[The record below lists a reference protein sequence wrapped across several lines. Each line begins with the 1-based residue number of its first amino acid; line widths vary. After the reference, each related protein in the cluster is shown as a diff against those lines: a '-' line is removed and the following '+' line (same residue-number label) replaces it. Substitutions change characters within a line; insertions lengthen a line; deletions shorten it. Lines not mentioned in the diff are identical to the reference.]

1 MSKLYEKVFSTGQEL
16 YAAGCPVI
24 IAAGALQKNTK
35 SNKVYAQLKFRNIGT
50 ADIKALKLSLNTFD
64 SASEPVN
71 KGFDYQYLD
80 CNAKRDG
87 EFGQRTLI
95 ELPDASVRSFEAE
108 ITEILFEDGILLSE
122 RFSGFSAFPEKVS
135 LKDALGEELYSQY
148 IRDVGAGAEYKPF
161 VCGDLWVCTCGTLN
175 RQDEEKCHSCEREK
189 EVQLEALDTD
199 KLKEK
204 KEAAEK
210 ALKAEQER
218 KELERAAE
226 AKKKRMKVS
235 VTLAVICAIV
245 FGIVFAVNYADKSDR
260 YNQAVALIEESKYD
274 SAKKMF
280 EELGSFKD
288 SEEQVLNTDYIHAK
302 VYLEDNDY
310 EEGFELLKKLGDYK
324 DCKELLSEAQANL
337 YEKADTLLETGK
349 DHNDVKKAFEHFNLL
364 KDYEYKDSG
373 EKLETV
379 RLQYMVNTTWDSK
392 NGDAYFSANKN
403 EFKEITAKQ
412 AKKMLKGKWIELN
425 TYHNTYKNLQ
435 DTTLKYLDDY
445 AIRKVNEDI
454 IAYYGT
460 YYFSGL
466 LVRKDSE
473 WGKRYLN
480 VTLGK
485 YEDVV
490 ASKNKK

>member
-1 MSKLYEKVFSTGQEL
+1 MSKLYEKVFSAEKEL

-24 IAAGALQKNTK
+24 IEAGALQKNTK
-35 SNKVYAQLKFRNIGT
+35 NNKVYAQLKFRNIGM
-50 ADIKALKLSLNTFD
+50 ADIKAMKLSLNTFD
-64 SASEPVN
+64 SVSETVN
-71 KGFDYQYLD
+71 KGFEYQYLD

-95 ELPDASVRSFEAE
+95 ELSDASVRSFEAE
-108 ITEILFEDGILLSE
+108 VTEILFDDGTLLSE
-122 RFSGFSAFPEKVS
+122 HFSGFSAFPEKVS
-135 LKDALGEELYSQY
+135 LKDALGEEFYSQY

-161 VCGDLWVCTCGTLN
+161 VCGDLWVCTCGALN

-204 KEAAEK
+204 KAAAEK

-226 AKKKRMKVS
+226 AKKKRTKVT

-245 FGIVFAVNYADKSDR
+245 FGIVFMINYTDKSDR
-260 YNQAVALIEESKYD
+260 YNQAVALLEESKYD
-274 SAKKMF
+274 KAKEMF
-280 EELGSFKD
+280 KELGSFKD

-302 VYLEDNDY
+302 AYLEDNDY
-310 EEGFELLKKLGDYK
+310 AEGFELLKKLGDYK
-324 DCKELLSEAQANL
+324 DSKELLSEAQSNL
-337 YEKADTLLETGK
+337 YEKADSLLETGK
-349 DHNDVKKAFEHFNLL
+349 DQNDIYWSYEYFELL
-364 KDYEYKDSG
+364 KSYEYKDAV
-373 EKLETV
+373 EKLETA
-379 RLQYMVNTTWDSK
+379 RLQYMVNSTYDAN
-392 NGDAYFSANKN
+392 NGEDYFSMNRN
-403 EFKEITAKQ
+403 EFTEITAKQ
-412 AKKMLKGKWIELN
+412 AKEMLKGKWIELN
-425 TYHNTYKNLQ
+425 TYNKTYKNLQ

-445 AIRKVNEDI
+445 AIRKVNDDI

-460 YYFSGL
+460 YYFSRL

-485 YEDVV
+485 YEDVL
-490 ASKNKK
+490 AAKSKK